1 MNKALFLD
9 RDGVINEDYGHVY
22 KIADFDLI
30 PGILDLCK
38 KYQDQ
43 GYLII
48 VISNQAGIAKGL
60 YTNKDLELIDKY
72 MKEQFLSHG
81 ITITDSYY
89 CPHHPDEN
97 CSCRKPKPGLILKAK
112 DEHDIDLTNSLLIG
126 DKMSDLE
133 AGFNAGIKNLYLKKG
148 RYPEKKVPFLYS
160 KITYKE

>member
-22 KIADFDLI
+22 KIEDFHLI

-48 VISNQAGIAKGL
+48 VISNQAGVAKGL
-60 YTNKDLELIDKY
+60 YTAHDLDVIDKY
-72 MKEQFLSHG
+72 MKEQFLAHD

-89 CPHHPDEN
+89 CLHHPDEN

-112 DEHDIDLTNSLLIG
+112 NEHDIDLTSSILIG

-133 AGFNAGIKNLYLKKG
+133 AGFNAGINNLYFKKS
-148 RYPEKKVPFLYS
+148 RYPEEKVPFSYS
-160 KITYKE
+160 KIDYKE